1 MEFLF
6 GPLVE
11 GISMLPSIG
20 KIPSLLFFWGIG
32 IIASIVYYVLMRRK
46 FKIQWYTALLL
57 GMIMILLE
65 TFSAKFM
72 FLLENP
78 SAINDGIS
86 WTGGYSL
93 FGVFFFTPLFLF
105 LISWI
110 MKLKYL
116 DLMDLLIPGI
126 LLELAFYRIG
136 CTCAGCCYGIDV
148 GWGISNGIQDHLF
161 PVQPLESVLD
171 IGIFIT
177 VLLMFL
183 KGTLRRGEP
192 FYLTYCSYG
201 FIRFVLEFLRQ
212 RTNVVGILS
221 VSHFFALAVMIF
233 GFAMFIYS
241 KVIGKKQTDKQ

>member
-1 MEFLF
+1 
-6 GPLVE
+6 
-11 GISMLPSIG
+11 MLPSIG

-32 IIASIVYYVLMRRK
+32 IIASVIYYVLMHRK

-65 TFSAKFM
+65 TFSAKIM

-78 SAINDGIS
+78 SAIKNGIS

-105 LISWI
+105 LISWF

-136 CTCAGCCYGIDV
+136 CTCAGCCYGIEV
-148 GWGISNGIQDHLF
+148 GWGISNGIQEHLF
-161 PVQPLESVLD
+161 PVQPLESLLD
-171 IGIFIT
+171 ISVFIT

-192 FYLTYCSYG
+192 FYFTYCSYG

-212 RTNVVGILS
+212 RKNVVGILS
-221 VSHFFALAVMIF
+221 VSHFFALAILIF
-233 GFAMFIYS
+233 GVVMLIYS
-241 KVIGKKQTDKQ
+241 KVLDKIQIDK

>member
-1 MEFLF
+1 
-6 GPLVE
+6 
-11 GISMLPSIG
+11 MLPSIG

-32 IIASIVYYVLMRRK
+32 IIVSVVYYVLMHRK
-46 FKIQWYTALLL
+46 FNIQWYTALLL

-65 TFSAKFM
+65 TFSAKIM

-78 SAINDGIS
+78 SAIKDGIS
-86 WTGGYSL
+86 WAGGYSL
-93 FGVFFFTPLFLF
+93 FGVFFFTPLFFF
-105 LISWI
+105 LVSRI
-110 MKLKYL
+110 MKMKYL

-136 CTCAGCCYGIDV
+136 CTCMGCCYGIEV

-171 IGIFIT
+171 IGVFVT

-183 KGTLRRGEP
+183 NGKLRRGEP

-221 VSHFFALAVMIF
+221 VSHFFALEVMIF
-233 GFAMFIYS
+233 GLVMFIYS
-241 KVIGKKQTDKQ
+241 KVIGKK

>member
-1 MEFLF
+1 MGFLV
-6 GPLVE
+6 GPLAE

-32 IIASIVYYVLMRRK
+32 IIASVIYYVLMHRK

-65 TFSAKFM
+65 TFSAKIM

-78 SAINDGIS
+78 SAIKNGIS

-105 LISWI
+105 LISWF

-136 CTCAGCCYGIDV
+136 CTCAGCCYGIEV
-148 GWGISNGIQDHLF
+148 GWGISNGIQEHLF
-161 PVQPLESVLD
+161 PVQPLESLLD
-171 IGIFIT
+171 ISVFIT

-192 FYLTYCSYG
+192 FYFTYCSYG

-212 RTNVVGILS
+212 RKNVVGILS
-221 VSHFFALAVMIF
+221 VSHFFALAILIF
-233 GFAMFIYS
+233 GVVMLIYS
-241 KVIGKKQTDKQ
+241 KVLDKIQIDK

>member
-1 MEFLF
+1 
-6 GPLVE
+6 
-11 GISMLPSIG
+11 MLPSIG

-32 IIASIVYYVLMRRK
+32 IIVSVVYDVLMHRK

-78 SAINDGIS
+78 STINDGIS

-93 FGVFFFTPLFLF
+93 FGVFFFIPLFLF

-233 GFAMFIYS
+233 GLAMFIYS
-241 KVIGKKQTDKQ
+241 RVIGKKQTDKQ

>member
-1 MEFLF
+1 MGFLF
-6 GPLVE
+6 GPLAE

-20 KIPSLLFFWGIG
+20 KISSLLFFWGIG
-32 IIASIVYYVLMRRK
+32 IIASVVYYVLMHRK
-46 FKIQWYTALLL
+46 FRIQWYTALLL

-65 TFSAKFM
+65 TFSAKIM

-78 SAINDGIS
+78 SSIKDGIS

-105 LISWI
+105 SISWI

-116 DLMDLLIPGI
+116 DLMDLLMPGI

-148 GWGISNGIQDHLF
+148 EWGISNGIQDHLF

-171 IGIFIT
+171 IGVFIT

-192 FYLTYCSYG
+192 FYLIYCSYG

-233 GFAMFIYS
+233 GLVMLIYS
-241 KVIGKKQTDKQ
+241 KVIGKKQTDK

>member
-1 MEFLF
+1 MGFLF
-6 GPLVE
+6 GPLAE
-11 GISMLPSIG
+11 SISMLPSIG

-32 IIASIVYYVLMRRK
+32 IIASVVYYVLIHRK

-57 GMIMILLE
+57 SMIMILLE
-65 TFSAKFM
+65 TFSAKIM

-78 SAINDGIS
+78 SAIKDGIS

-105 LISWI
+105 LISRI
-110 MKLKYL
+110 MKMKYL

-136 CTCAGCCYGIDV
+136 CTCAGCCYGIKV

-171 IGIFIT
+171 ISVFIA

-192 FYLTYCSYG
+192 FYLIYCSYG
-201 FIRFVLEFLRQ
+201 FIRFVLEFLRH
-212 RTNVVGILS
+212 RTNIVGILS
-221 VSHFFALAVMIF
+221 VSHFFALAILLFGIVML
-233 GFAMFIYS
+233 IYL
-241 KVIGKKQTDKQ
+241 KVLDKKQTDK